1 MLRIYSFREHTIY
14 QLATNDFSTHKG
26 GSDYLLLPVFFLC
39 DMFARLQNIYNITA
53 DMVKLWELQRYVNVV
68 FLQTIIADT
77 FSFVRFFIIE

>member
-1 MLRIYSFREHTIY
+1 MISAHT
-14 QLATNDFSTHKG
+14 KG
-26 GSDYLLLPVFFLC
+26 AQTICSCQCFFLC